1 MIAAW
6 GEKGKFML
14 EFLRSLLF
22 DGIVEFVY
30 WYPALMATMWVI
42 GSLIFYFNNEKRDAL
57 PLKETPMV
65 SILMPAHNE
74 GDILY
79 NIVKEMTQLNY
90 PYYEIIL
97 INDGSSDDTDKVLK
111 NIVRMYDNVRV
122 IDLKKNCGK
131 ANALYLGAIA
141 SKGEIL
147 VGVDAD
153 SYLDKNAL
161 RYLVSHFINKHNGER
176 VGAVTGNPRVRNR
189 GTLLGRIQLCEY
201 ASIISLIKRTQR
213 VLGKVMTVSGVC
225 VAYRKKAL
233 FDCGFWDRDMM
244 TEDIAVTW
252 KLEKNFWDV
261 RYEPRALCW
270 MLVPETLKGLWRQR
284 KRWAEGGLE
293 VIFRH
298 GDIFTSWRRRRLFPV
313 YLEQVCSFFWSVCWL
328 ILTLIL
334 LILELTG
341 KTVFTEYLWK
351 SQFLSFVCLFQFA
364 VAIWL
369 ESHYDKQIFKST
381 WSVIWYPLIYW
392 YVNVFITLAALF
404 KAVLPKK
411 KLATW
416 KSPDRGITA
425 SSKPDEPVDTDMSKP
440 AWEVPEVPEVTYQDI
455 RLTRL
460 AQAFSSDPANED
472 GTSPLVDGTLEH
484 PIVDSNSKE
493 HIEDKVTQKPIR
505 KLIGI
510 VLTVIAWLYIIIYW
524 AFMIFG
530 IIRDKM
536 GKPVISFW
544 IYNQDTI
551 RQTEHFFVVLAI
563 GILVETALL
572 ILWKEYNKIRF
583 GRKQRR
589 KFKDDATNKEID
601 DFFELS
607 EELRKVMHTEKYII
621 LNDNPIPEGIGQG
634 RKSKQGKPQRKKKR

>member
-1 MIAAW
+1 
-6 GEKGKFML
+6 ML
-14 EFLRSLLF
+14 EFLRGFLF
-22 DGIVEFVY
+22 EGIVEFVY
-30 WYPALMATMWVI
+30 WYPALMAMMWVV
-42 GSLIFYFNNEKRDAL
+42 GSLIFYFNNEKREAL

-79 NIVKEMTQLNY
+79 NVVKEMTQLNY
-90 PYYEIIL
+90 PNYELIM
-97 INDGSSDDTDKVLK
+97 INDGSSDDTGEVLK
-111 NIVRMYDNVRV
+111 NIVAMYDNVRV

-161 RYLVSHFINKHNGER
+161 RYLVSHFINKQNGER

-233 FDCGFWDRDMM
+233 LDCGFWDRDMM

-270 MLVPETLKGLWRQR
+270 MLVPETIKGLWRQR

-298 GDIFTSWRRRRLFPV
+298 FDIFKSWRRRRMVPI

-334 LILELTG
+334 LIMEFQG
-341 KTVFTEYLWK
+341 KTVFTEYIWK
-351 SQFLSFVCLFQFA
+351 SQFLSFVCLFQFII
-364 VAIWL
+364 AIAL
-369 ESHYDKQIFKST
+369 ESRYDRQILKSA
-381 WSVIWYPLIYW
+381 WSVIWYPLVYW
-392 YVNVFITLAALF
+392 YVNVFITLGALL
-404 KAVLPKK
+404 KMILPKK

-425 SSKPDEPVDTDMSKP
+425 SAEPEGKIDPEMYRPSSDKPN
-440 AWEVPEVPEVTYQDI
+440 VTYEDI
-455 RLTRL
+455 KMTRL
-460 AQAFSSDPANED
+460 MQAFSADPANED
-472 GTSPLVDGTLEH
+472 GTSALVEGTVEN
-484 PIVDSNSKE
+484 PIVNSNSTE

-505 KLIGI
+505 KILGI
-510 VLTVIAWLYIIIYW
+510 VLTVVAWVYIIVYW
-524 AFMIFG
+524 AFMIVG
-530 IIRDKM
+530 IIRDQM
-536 GKPVISFW
+536 GLPVYSFW
-544 IYNQDTI
+544 IYNQNTI
-551 RQTEHFFVVLAI
+551 RQTEEFFWILI
-563 GILVETALL
+563 LGTLVEIAVL
-572 ILWKEYNKIRF
+572 ILWKEYNKLRF

-589 KFKDDATNKEID
+589 KFKDDVKEIEID
-601 DFFELS
+601 EYFELS
-607 EELRKVMHTEKYII
+607 EELSDIMHHGKYIV
-621 LNDNPIPEGIGQG
+621 LHENPIPSGIGQG
-634 RKSKQGKPQRKKKR
+634 RKSKKGVFEKDRKSA

>member
-1 MIAAW
+1 
-6 GEKGKFML
+6 ML
-14 EFLRSLLF
+14 EFLRGFLF
-22 DGIVEFVY
+22 EGIVEFVY
-30 WYPALMATMWVI
+30 WYPALMAMMWVV
-42 GSLIFYFNNEKRDAL
+42 GSLIFYFNNEKREAL

-79 NIVKEMTQLNY
+79 NVVKEMTQLNY
-90 PYYEIIL
+90 PNYELIM
-97 INDGSSDDTDKVLK
+97 INDGSSDDTGEVLK
-111 NIVRMYDNVRV
+111 NIVAMYDNVRV

-161 RYLVSHFINKHNGER
+161 RYLVSHFINKQNGER

-233 FDCGFWDRDMM
+233 LDCGFWDRDMM

-270 MLVPETLKGLWRQR
+270 MLVPETIKGLWRQR

-298 GDIFTSWRRRRLFPV
+298 FDIFKSWRRRRMVPI

-334 LILELTG
+334 LIMEFQG
-341 KTVFTEYLWK
+341 KTVFTEYIWK
-351 SQFLSFVCLFQFA
+351 SQFLSFVCLFQFII
-364 VAIWL
+364 AIAL
-369 ESHYDKQIFKST
+369 ESRYDRQILKSA
-381 WSVIWYPLIYW
+381 WSVIWYPLVYW
-392 YVNVFITLAALF
+392 YVNVFITLGALL
-404 KAVLPKK
+404 KMILPKK

-425 SSKPDEPVDTDMSKP
+425 SAEPEGKIDPEMYRPSNDKPN
-440 AWEVPEVPEVTYQDI
+440 VTYEDI
-455 RLTRL
+455 KMTRL
-460 AQAFSSDPANED
+460 MQAFSADPANED
-472 GTSPLVDGTLEH
+472 GTSPLVEGTVEN
-484 PIVDSNSKE
+484 PIVNSNSKE

-505 KLIGI
+505 KILGI
-510 VLTVIAWLYIIIYW
+510 VLTVVAWVYIIVYW
-524 AFMIFG
+524 TFMIVG
-530 IIRDKM
+530 IIRDQM
-536 GKPVISFW
+536 GLPVYAFW

-551 RQTEHFFVVLAI
+551 RQTEEFFWILI
-563 GILVETALL
+563 LGTLVEIAVL
-572 ILWKEYNKIRF
+572 ILWKEYNKLRF

-589 KFKDDATNKEID
+589 KFKDDVKEIEID
-601 DFFELS
+601 EYFELS
-607 EELRKVMHTEKYII
+607 EELSDIMHHGKYIV
-621 LNDNPIPEGIGQG
+621 LHENPIPSGIGQG
-634 RKSKQGKPQRKKKR
+634 RKSKKGVFEKDRKTA

>member
-1 MIAAW
+1 
-6 GEKGKFML
+6 
-14 EFLRSLLF
+14 
-22 DGIVEFVY
+22 
-30 WYPALMATMWVI
+30 MAMMWVV
-42 GSLIFYFNNEKRDAL
+42 GSLIFYFNNEKREPL

-79 NIVKEMTQLNY
+79 NIVKEMTELNY
-90 PYYEIIL
+90 PNYELIM
-97 INDGSSDDTDKVLK
+97 INDGSSDDTGQVLK
-111 NIVRMYDNVRV
+111 NIVAMYDNVRV

-161 RYLVSHFINKHNGER
+161 RYLVSHFINKQNGER

-189 GTLLGRIQLCEY
+189 GTLLGKIQLCEY

-233 FDCGFWDRDMM
+233 LECGFWDRDMM

-270 MLVPETLKGLWRQR
+270 MLVPETIKGLWRQR

-298 GDIFTSWRRRRLFPV
+298 FDIFRSWKRRRMVPI
-313 YLEQVCSFFWSVCWL
+313 YIEQVCSFFWSVCWL

-334 LILELTG
+334 LIMEIQG
-341 KTVFTEYLWK
+341 KAVFTEYLWK
-351 SQFLSFVCLFQFA
+351 SQFLSFVCLFQFI
-364 VAIWL
+364 VAICL
-369 ESHYDKQIFKST
+369 ESRYDRQILKSA
-381 WSVIWYPLIYW
+381 WSVIWYPLVYW
-392 YVNVFITLAALF
+392 YVNVFITLAALL
-404 KAVLPKK
+404 KVILPKK

-416 KSPDRGITA
+416 ESPDRGITA
-425 SSKPDEPVDTDMSKP
+425 SAETDDKPDPEKIKP
-440 AWEVPEVPEVTYQDI
+440 AWETPKVTYEDI
-455 RLTRL
+455 KVSRLM
-460 AQAFSSDPANED
+460 QAFSADPANED
-472 GTSPLVDGTLEH
+472 GTSALVEGTVEN
-484 PIVDSNSKE
+484 PIVNSNSKE
-493 HIEDKVTQKPIR
+493 HIEDKVTQKPVR
-505 KLIGI
+505 KIIGL
-510 VLTVIAWLYIIIYW
+510 VLTAVAWIYIIVYW
-524 AFMIFG
+524 AFMITG
-530 IIRDKM
+530 IIRDM
-536 GKPVISFW
+536 RGLPVRSFW
-544 IYNQDTI
+544 IYNQETI
-551 RQTEHFFVVLAI
+551 SMTEEFFFILLL
-563 GILVETALL
+563 GTLVEIAVL

-589 KFKDDATNKEID
+589 KFKDNVKDSEID
-601 DFFELS
+601 EYFDLS
-607 EELRKVMHTEKYII
+607 EELRASMHNEKYII
-621 LNDNPIPEGIGQG
+621 LNENPIPDGIGQG
-634 RKSKQGKPQRKKKR
+634 RKNHGIKIQPRQK

>member
-1 MIAAW
+1 
-6 GEKGKFML
+6 ML
-14 EFLRSLLF
+14 EFLRGFLF
-22 DGIVEFVY
+22 EGIVEFVY
-30 WYPALMATMWVI
+30 WYPALMAMMWVV
-42 GSLIFYFNNEKRDAL
+42 GSLIFYFNNEKREAL

-79 NIVKEMTQLNY
+79 NVVKEMTQLNY
-90 PYYEIIL
+90 PNYELIM
-97 INDGSSDDTDKVLK
+97 INDGSSDDTGEVLK
-111 NIVRMYDNVRV
+111 NIVAMYDNVRV

-161 RYLVSHFINKHNGER
+161 RYLVSHFINKQNGER

-233 FDCGFWDRDMM
+233 LDCGFWDRDMM

-270 MLVPETLKGLWRQR
+270 MLVPETIKGLWRQR

-298 GDIFTSWRRRRLFPV
+298 FDIFKSWRRRRMVPI

-334 LILELTG
+334 LIMEFQG
-341 KTVFTEYLWK
+341 KTVFTEYIWK
-351 SQFLSFVCLFQFA
+351 SQFLSFVCLFQFII
-364 VAIWL
+364 AIAL
-369 ESHYDKQIFKST
+369 ESRYDRQILKSA
-381 WSVIWYPLIYW
+381 WSVIWYPLVYW
-392 YVNVFITLAALF
+392 YVNVFITLGALL
-404 KAVLPKK
+404 KVILPKK

-425 SSKPDEPVDTDMSKP
+425 SAEPEGEIDPEMYRPSSDKPN
-440 AWEVPEVPEVTYQDI
+440 VTYEDI
-455 RLTRL
+455 KMTRL
-460 AQAFSSDPANED
+460 MQAFSADPANED
-472 GTSPLVDGTLEH
+472 GTSALVEGTVEN
-484 PIVDSNSKE
+484 PIVNSNSKE

-505 KLIGI
+505 KILGI
-510 VLTVIAWLYIIIYW
+510 VLTVVAWVYIIVYW
-524 AFMIFG
+524 AFMIVG

-536 GKPVISFW
+536 GLPVYSFW

-551 RQTEHFFVVLAI
+551 RQTEEFFWILI
-563 GILVETALL
+563 LGTLVEIAIL
-572 ILWKEYNKIRF
+572 ILWKEYNKLRF

-589 KFKDDATNKEID
+589 KFKDDVKEIEID
-601 DFFELS
+601 EYFELS
-607 EELRKVMHTEKYII
+607 EELSDIMHHGKYIV
-621 LNDNPIPEGIGQG
+621 LHENPIPAGIGQG
-634 RKSKQGKPQRKKKR
+634 RKSKKGVFEKDRKTA

>member
-1 MIAAW
+1 
-6 GEKGKFML
+6 ML

-22 DGIVEFVY
+22 EGIVEFVY
-30 WYPALMATMWVI
+30 WYPAMMAMMWVL
-42 GSLIFYFNNEKRDAL
+42 GSIIFYRANERKGAL
-57 PLKETPMV
+57 PLKETPFV

-74 GDILY
+74 SDILY
-79 NIVKEMTQLNY
+79 NVVEEMTKLNY
-90 PYYEIIL
+90 PDYEIIL
-97 INDGSSDDTDKVLK
+97 INDGSTDDTGEVLK
-111 NIVRMYDNVRV
+111 NIVQMYDKVRV
-122 IDLKKNCGK
+122 IDLKPNCGK
-131 ANALYLGAIA
+131 ANALYLGLIA

-161 RYLVSHFINKHNGER
+161 RYLVSHFVNENNGER

-189 GTLLGRIQLCEY
+189 GSLLGKLQLCEY

-233 FDCGFWDRDMM
+233 LECGFWDRDMM

-270 MLVPETLKGLWRQR
+270 MLVPETVKGLWRQR

-298 GDIFTSWRRRRLFPV
+298 WDIFKNWQRRRMVPV
-313 YLEQVCSFFWSVCWL
+313 YLEQICSFFWSVCWL

-334 LILELTG
+334 LIMEFTSEH
-341 KTVFTEYLWK
+341 VFLEYLWK

-369 ESHYDKQIFKST
+369 EAHYDKNILKST

-404 KAVLPKK
+404 KAILPKK

-425 SSKPDEPVDTDMSKP
+425 SAAPKK
-440 AWEVPEVPEVTYQDI
+440 EVTVEVKKDHEKTFASYDDI
-455 RLTRL
+455 KVSRLV
-460 AQAFSSDPANED
+460 QAFSANPENAD
-472 GTSPLVDGTLEH
+472 VTSPLVDGTLENPVFH
-484 PIVDSNSKE
+484 SNSTE
-493 HIEDKVTQKPIR
+493 HIEEKTKKKKIKRVLEVI
-505 KLIGI
+505 
-510 VLTVIAWLYIIIYW
+510 LTVIAWAYMLVYW
-524 AFMIFG
+524 AFMIYG
-530 IIRDKM
+530 IFCDVTGREIYE
-536 GKPVISFW
+536 FW
-544 IYNQDTI
+544 LYNHSTI
-551 RQTEHFFVVLAI
+551 NQTEHFFDILFITALVE
-563 GILVETALL
+563 ILVL
-572 ILWKEYNKIRF
+572 IVWKEYNYHRF
-583 GRKQRR
+583 GKLKRR
-589 KFKDDATNKEID
+589 KFKPDVANEELDE
-601 DFFELS
+601 FFEL
-607 EELRKVMHTEKYII
+607 EEDIRNAMHNDKYII
-621 LNDNPIPEGIGQG
+621 LYENPIPEGIGQG
-634 RKSKQGKPQRKKKR
+634 RRLHGRNRCSALDKRSS

>member
-1 MIAAW
+1 
-6 GEKGKFML
+6 ML
-14 EFLRSLLF
+14 EFLRGFLF
-22 DGIVEFVY
+22 EGIVEFVY
-30 WYPALMATMWVI
+30 WYPALMAMMWVV
-42 GSLIFYFNNEKRDAL
+42 GSLIFYFNNEKREAL

-79 NIVKEMTQLNY
+79 NVVKEMTQLNY
-90 PYYEIIL
+90 PNYELIM
-97 INDGSSDDTDKVLK
+97 INDGSSDDTGEVLK
-111 NIVRMYDNVRV
+111 NIVAMYDNVRV

-161 RYLVSHFINKHNGER
+161 RYLVSHFINKQNGER

-233 FDCGFWDRDMM
+233 LDCGFWDRDMM

-270 MLVPETLKGLWRQR
+270 MLVPETIKGLWRQR

-298 GDIFTSWRRRRLFPV
+298 FDIFKSWRRRRMVPI

-334 LILELTG
+334 LIMEFQG
-341 KTVFTEYLWK
+341 KTVFTEYIWK
-351 SQFLSFVCLFQFA
+351 SQFLSFVCLFQFII
-364 VAIWL
+364 AIAL
-369 ESHYDKQIFKST
+369 ESRYDRQILKSA
-381 WSVIWYPLIYW
+381 WSVIWYPLVYW
-392 YVNVFITLAALF
+392 YVNVFITLGALL
-404 KAVLPKK
+404 KMILPKK

-425 SSKPDEPVDTDMSKP
+425 SAEPEGKIDPEMYRPSNDKPN
-440 AWEVPEVPEVTYQDI
+440 VTYEDI
-455 RLTRL
+455 KMTRL
-460 AQAFSSDPANED
+460 MQAFSADPANED
-472 GTSPLVDGTLEH
+472 GTSPLVEGTVEN
-484 PIVDSNSKE
+484 PIVNSNSKE

-505 KLIGI
+505 KILGI
-510 VLTVIAWLYIIIYW
+510 VLTVVAWVYIIVYW
-524 AFMIFG
+524 TFMIVG
-530 IIRDKM
+530 IIRDQM
-536 GKPVISFW
+536 GLPVYSFW
-544 IYNQDTI
+544 IYNKDTI
-551 RQTEHFFVVLAI
+551 RQTEEFFWILI
-563 GILVETALL
+563 LGTLVEIAVL
-572 ILWKEYNKIRF
+572 ILWKEYNKLRF

-589 KFKDDATNKEID
+589 KFKDDVKEIEID
-601 DFFELS
+601 EYFELS
-607 EELRKVMHTEKYII
+607 EELSDIMHHGKYIV
-621 LNDNPIPEGIGQG
+621 LHENPIPSGIGQG
-634 RKSKQGKPQRKKKR
+634 RKSKKGVFEKDRKTA

>member
-1 MIAAW
+1 
-6 GEKGKFML
+6 ML
-14 EFLRSLLF
+14 EFLRGFLF
-22 DGIVEFVY
+22 EGIVEFVY
-30 WYPALMATMWVI
+30 WYPALMAMMWVV
-42 GSLIFYFNNEKRDAL
+42 GSLIFYFNNEKREAL

-79 NIVKEMTQLNY
+79 NVVKEMTQLNY
-90 PYYEIIL
+90 PNYELIM
-97 INDGSSDDTDKVLK
+97 INDGSSDDTGEVLK
-111 NIVRMYDNVRV
+111 NIVAMYDNVRV

-161 RYLVSHFINKHNGER
+161 RYLVSHFINKQNGER

-233 FDCGFWDRDMM
+233 LDCGFWDRDMM

-270 MLVPETLKGLWRQR
+270 MLVPETIKGLWRQR

-298 GDIFTSWRRRRLFPV
+298 FDIFKSWRRRRMVPI

-334 LILELTG
+334 LIMEFQG
-341 KTVFTEYLWK
+341 KTVFTEYIWK
-351 SQFLSFVCLFQFA
+351 SQFLSFVCLFQFII
-364 VAIWL
+364 AIAL
-369 ESHYDKQIFKST
+369 ESRYDRQILKSA
-381 WSVIWYPLIYW
+381 WSVIWYPLVYW
-392 YVNVFITLAALF
+392 YVNVFITLGALL
-404 KAVLPKK
+404 KMILPKK

-425 SSKPDEPVDTDMSKP
+425 SAEPEGKIDPEMYRPSSDKPN
-440 AWEVPEVPEVTYQDI
+440 VTYEDI
-455 RLTRL
+455 KMTRL
-460 AQAFSSDPANED
+460 MQAFSADPANED
-472 GTSPLVDGTLEH
+472 GTSPLVEGTVEN
-484 PIVDSNSKE
+484 PIVNSNSKE

-505 KLIGI
+505 KILGI
-510 VLTVIAWLYIIIYW
+510 VLTVVAWVYIIVYW
-524 AFMIFG
+524 TFMIVG
-530 IIRDKM
+530 IIRDQM
-536 GKPVISFW
+536 GLPVYSFW

-551 RQTEHFFVVLAI
+551 RQTEEFFWILI
-563 GILVETALL
+563 LGTLVEIAVL
-572 ILWKEYNKIRF
+572 ILWKEYNKLRF

-589 KFKDDATNKEID
+589 KFKDDVKEIEID
-601 DFFELS
+601 EYFELS
-607 EELRKVMHTEKYII
+607 EELSDIMHHGKYIV
-621 LNDNPIPEGIGQG
+621 LHENPIPSGIGQG
-634 RKSKQGKPQRKKKR
+634 RKSKKGVFEKDRKTA

>member
-1 MIAAW
+1 
-6 GEKGKFML
+6 ML
-14 EFLRSLLF
+14 EFLRGFLF
-22 DGIVEFVY
+22 EGIVEFVY
-30 WYPALMATMWVI
+30 WYPALMAMMWVV
-42 GSLIFYFNNEKRDAL
+42 GSLIFYFNNEKREAL

-79 NIVKEMTQLNY
+79 NVVKEMTQLNY
-90 PYYEIIL
+90 PNYELIM
-97 INDGSSDDTDKVLK
+97 INDGSSDDTGEVLK
-111 NIVRMYDNVRV
+111 KIVAMYDNVRV

-161 RYLVSHFINKHNGER
+161 RYLVSHFINKQNGER

-233 FDCGFWDRDMM
+233 LDCGFWDRDMM

-252 KLEKNFWDV
+252 KLEKSFWDV

-270 MLVPETLKGLWRQR
+270 MLVPETIKGLWRQR

-298 GDIFTSWRRRRLFPV
+298 FDIFKSWRRRRMVPI

-334 LILELTG
+334 LIMEFQG
-341 KTVFTEYLWK
+341 KTVFTEYIWK
-351 SQFLSFVCLFQFA
+351 SQFLSFVCLFQFII
-364 VAIWL
+364 AIAL
-369 ESHYDKQIFKST
+369 ESRYDRQILKSA
-381 WSVIWYPLIYW
+381 WSVIWYPLVYW
-392 YVNVFITLAALF
+392 YVNVFITLGALL
-404 KAVLPKK
+404 KVILPKK

-425 SSKPDEPVDTDMSKP
+425 SAEPEGEIDPEMYRPSSDKPN
-440 AWEVPEVPEVTYQDI
+440 VTYEDI
-455 RLTRL
+455 KMTRL
-460 AQAFSSDPANED
+460 MQAFSADPANED
-472 GTSPLVDGTLEH
+472 GTSALVEGTVEN
-484 PIVDSNSKE
+484 PIVNSNSKE

-505 KLIGI
+505 KILGI
-510 VLTVIAWLYIIIYW
+510 VLTVVAWVYIIVYW
-524 AFMIFG
+524 AFMIVG

-536 GKPVISFW
+536 GLPVYSFW

-551 RQTEHFFVVLAI
+551 RQTEEFFWILI
-563 GILVETALL
+563 LGTLVEIAIL
-572 ILWKEYNKIRF
+572 ILWKEYNKLRF

-589 KFKDDATNKEID
+589 KFKDDVKEIEID
-601 DFFELS
+601 EYFELS
-607 EELRKVMHTEKYII
+607 EELSDIMHHGKYIV
-621 LNDNPIPEGIGQG
+621 LHENPIPAGIGQG
-634 RKSKQGKPQRKKKR
+634 RKSKKGVFEKDRKTA

>member
-1 MIAAW
+1 
-6 GEKGKFML
+6 
-14 EFLRSLLF
+14 
-22 DGIVEFVY
+22 
-30 WYPALMATMWVI
+30 MAMMWVL
-42 GSLIFYFNNEKRDAL
+42 GSLIFYFNNERREAL

-74 GDILY
+74 SDILY
-79 NIVKEMTQLNY
+79 NVVKEMTELNY
-90 PYYEIIL
+90 PNYELIM
-97 INDGSSDDTDKVLK
+97 INDGSSDDTGEVLK
-111 NIVRMYDNVRV
+111 NIVRMYENVRV

-131 ANALYLGAIA
+131 ANALYLGTIA
-141 SKGEIL
+141 AKGEIL

-161 RYLVSHFINKHNGER
+161 RYLVSHFINKRNGER

-189 GTLLGRIQLCEY
+189 GTLLGKLQLCEY

-213 VLGKVMTVSGVC
+213 ILGKVMTVSGVC

-233 FDCGFWDRDMM
+233 LECGFWDRDMM

-270 MLVPETLKGLWRQR
+270 MLVPETIKGLWRQR

-298 GDIFTSWRRRRLFPV
+298 GDIFKSWKRRRMFPI

-334 LILELTG
+334 LILEFQG
-341 KTVFTEYLWK
+341 KTVFTEYIWK
-351 SQFLSFVCLFQFA
+351 SQFLSFVCLFQFV

-369 ESHYDKQIFKST
+369 ESHYDKQILKSS

-404 KAVLPKK
+404 KAILPKK

-425 SSKPDEPVDTDMSKP
+425 SAAPEEEIDPDKFAPK
-440 AWEVPEVPEVTYQDI
+440 WETPQVTYQDI
-455 RLTRL
+455 RVSRL
-460 AQAFSSDPANED
+460 MQAFSADPANED
-472 GTSPLVDGTLEH
+472 GTSALVEGTLEN
-484 PIVDSNSKE
+484 PIVNSNSKE
-493 HIEDKVTQKPIR
+493 HIEDKITQKPVKKI
-505 KLIGI
+505 IEI
-510 VLTVIAWLYIIIYW
+510 ILTVIAWAYIVIYW

-530 IIRDKM
+530 IIRDRM
-536 GKPVISFW
+536 GKPVFEFW
-544 IYNQDTI
+544 IYNHDTI
-551 RQTEHFFVVLAI
+551 RQTEHFFVVLFI
-563 GILVETALL
+563 GALAETAIL

-589 KFKDDATNKEID
+589 KFKGDVTEEEID
-601 DFFELS
+601 EYFGLS
-607 EELRKVMHTEKYII
+607 DELREAMHHHKYII
-621 LNDNPIPEGIGQG
+621 LHENPIPDGIGQG
-634 RKSKQGKPQRKKKR
+634 RKGKRGVNDNYRKH

>member
-1 MIAAW
+1 
-6 GEKGKFML
+6 ML
-14 EFLRSLLF
+14 EFLGQFLF

-30 WYPALMATMWVI
+30 WYPALMAMMWVI
-42 GSLIFYFNNEKRDAL
+42 GSIIFYCHNERHGAL

-74 GDILY
+74 SDILY
-79 NIVKEMTQLNY
+79 NVVKEMTQLNY
-90 PYYEIIL
+90 PNYELIM
-97 INDGSSDDTDKVLK
+97 INDGSSDDTGEVLK
-111 NIVRMYDNVRV
+111 NIVQMYENVRV

-131 ANALYLGAIA
+131 ANALYLGTIA

-161 RYLVSHFINKHNGER
+161 RYLVSHFINENNGER

-189 GTLLGRIQLCEY
+189 GTLLGKIQLCEY

-233 FDCGFWDRDMM
+233 LDCGFWDRDMM

-252 KLEKNFWDV
+252 KLEKHFWDV

-270 MLVPETLKGLWRQR
+270 MLVPETIKGLWRQR

-298 GDIFTSWRRRRLFPV
+298 GDIFKSWRRRRLFPI
-313 YLEQVCSFFWSVCWL
+313 YFEQVCSFFWSVCWL

-334 LILELTG
+334 LIMEISG
-341 KTVFTEYLWK
+341 KTVFTEYIWK
-351 SQFLSFVCLFQFA
+351 SQFLSFVCLLQFA
-364 VAIWL
+364 VAILL
-369 ESHYDKQIFKST
+369 ESNYDKQIFKST
-381 WSVIWYPLIYW
+381 WSVIWYPLVYW
-392 YVNVFITLAALF
+392 YVNVFITLAALL
-404 KAVLPKK
+404 KAILPKK

-425 SSKPDEPVDTDMSKP
+425 TNAPKNEIDLEAMKPK
-440 AWEVPEVPEVTYQDI
+440 WEAPETTYEDI
-455 RLTRL
+455 RMTRL
-460 AQAFSSDPANED
+460 MQAFSPDPANED
-472 GTSPLVDGTLEH
+472 GTSALVEGTVEN
-484 PIVDSNSKE
+484 PIFNSNSKE
-493 HIEDKVTQKPIR
+493 HIEDNVTQKPIR
-505 KLIGI
+505 KIVGLI
-510 VLTVIAWLYIIIYW
+510 LTIIAWAYVVIYW
-524 AFMIFG
+524 IFMITN
-530 IIRDKM
+530 IARDLM
-536 GKPVISFW
+536 GKPVYSFW

-551 RQTEHFFVVLAI
+551 RQTEDFFIILGI
-563 GILVETALL
+563 GILVETAVLL
-572 ILWKEYNKIRF
+572 LWKEYNRLRF

-589 KFKDDATNKEID
+589 KFMEDVREEEID
-601 DFFELS
+601 EFFELS
-607 EELRKVMHTEKYII
+607 DEIRELMHNHKYII
-621 LNDNPIPEGIGQG
+621 LHENPVPDGIGQG
-634 RKSKQGKPQRKKKR
+634 RKSKKPKRTKK

>member
-1 MIAAW
+1 
-6 GEKGKFML
+6 ML
-14 EFLRSLLF
+14 EFLRGFLF
-22 DGIVEFVY
+22 EGIVEFVY
-30 WYPALMATMWVI
+30 WYPALMAMMWVV
-42 GSLIFYFNNEKRDAL
+42 GSLIFYFNNEKREAL

-79 NIVKEMTQLNY
+79 NVVKEMTQLNY
-90 PYYEIIL
+90 PNYELIM
-97 INDGSSDDTDKVLK
+97 INDGSSDDTGEVLK
-111 NIVRMYDNVRV
+111 KIVAMYDNVRV

-161 RYLVSHFINKHNGER
+161 RYLVSHFINKQNGER

-233 FDCGFWDRDMM
+233 LDCGFWDRDMM

-270 MLVPETLKGLWRQR
+270 MLVPETIKGLWRQR

-298 GDIFTSWRRRRLFPV
+298 FDIFKSWRRRRMVPI

-334 LILELTG
+334 LIMEFQG
-341 KTVFTEYLWK
+341 KTVFTEYIWK
-351 SQFLSFVCLFQFA
+351 SQFLSFVCLFQFII
-364 VAIWL
+364 AIAL
-369 ESHYDKQIFKST
+369 ESRYDRQILKSA
-381 WSVIWYPLIYW
+381 WSVIWYPLVYW
-392 YVNVFITLAALF
+392 YVNVFITLGALL
-404 KAVLPKK
+404 KVILPKK

-425 SSKPDEPVDTDMSKP
+425 SAEPEGEIDPEMYRPSSDKPN
-440 AWEVPEVPEVTYQDI
+440 VTYEDI
-455 RLTRL
+455 KMTRL
-460 AQAFSSDPANED
+460 MQAFSADPANED
-472 GTSPLVDGTLEH
+472 GTSALVEGTVEN
-484 PIVDSNSKE
+484 PIVNSNSKE

-505 KLIGI
+505 KNLGI
-510 VLTVIAWLYIIIYW
+510 VLTVVAWVYIIVYW
-524 AFMIFG
+524 AFMIVG

-536 GKPVISFW
+536 GLPVYSFW

-551 RQTEHFFVVLAI
+551 RQTEEFFWILI
-563 GILVETALL
+563 LGTLVEIAIL
-572 ILWKEYNKIRF
+572 ILWKEYNKLRF

-589 KFKDDATNKEID
+589 KFKDDVKEIEID
-601 DFFELS
+601 EYFELS
-607 EELRKVMHTEKYII
+607 EELSDIMHHGKYIV
-621 LNDNPIPEGIGQG
+621 LHENPIPSGIGQG
-634 RKSKQGKPQRKKKR
+634 RKSKKGVFEKDRKTA

>member
-1 MIAAW
+1 
-6 GEKGKFML
+6 ML
-14 EFLRSLLF
+14 EFLSRFLF
-22 DGIVEFVY
+22 EGIVEFVY
-30 WYPALMATMWVI
+30 WYPALMAMMWVV
-42 GSLIFYFNNEKRDAL
+42 GSLIFYFNNEKREPL

-65 SILMPAHNE
+65 SIVMPAHNE
-74 GDILY
+74 GDIIY
-79 NIVKEMTQLNY
+79 NIVKEMTELNY
-90 PYYEIIL
+90 PNYELIM
-97 INDGSSDDTDKVLK
+97 INDGSSDDTGKVLK
-111 NIVRMYDNVRV
+111 NIVAMYDNVRV

-161 RYLVSHFINKHNGER
+161 RYLVSHFINKQNGER

-189 GTLLGRIQLCEY
+189 GTLLGKIQLCEY

-233 FDCGFWDRDMM
+233 LECGFWDRDMM

-270 MLVPETLKGLWRQR
+270 MLVPETIKGLWRQR

-298 GDIFTSWRRRRLFPV
+298 FDIFRSWRRRRMVPI

-334 LILELTG
+334 IIMEFQG
-341 KTVFTEYLWK
+341 KAVFTEYLWK
-351 SQFLSFVCLFQFA
+351 SQFLSFVCLFQFII
-364 VAIWL
+364 AICL
-369 ESHYDKQIFKST
+369 ESRYDRQILKSA
-381 WSVIWYPLIYW
+381 WSVIWYPLVYW
-392 YVNVFITLAALF
+392 YVNVFITLAALL
-404 KAVLPKK
+404 KTLLPKK

-416 KSPDRGITA
+416 KSPDRGVTA
-425 SSKPDEPVDTDMSKP
+425 SSDTEEKPDPEKFRP
-440 AWEVPEVPEVTYQDI
+440 AWEAPNVTYEDI
-455 RLTRL
+455 KVSRLM
-460 AQAFSSDPANED
+460 QAFSADPANED
-472 GTSPLVDGTLEH
+472 GTSALVDGTVEN
-484 PIVDSNSKE
+484 PIVNSNSKE
-493 HIEDKVTQKPIR
+493 HIEDKVAQKPIR
-505 KLIGI
+505 KIAGL
-510 VLTVIAWLYIIIYW
+510 VLTVVAWVYIVVYW
-524 AFMIFG
+524 VFMIAG
-530 IIRDKM
+530 IIRDIR
-536 GKPVISFW
+536 GLPVKSFW
-544 IYNQDTI
+544 IYNQETI
-551 RQTEHFFVVLAI
+551 SQTEEFFL
-563 GILVETALL
+563 ILVLGTLVEIAVL

-589 KFKDDATNKEID
+589 KFKDDVKDSEID
-601 DFFELS
+601 EYFDLS
-607 EELRKVMHTEKYII
+607 DELRNVMHNEKYIV
-621 LNDNPIPEGIGQG
+621 LNENPIPDGIGQG
-634 RKSKQGKPQRKKKR
+634 RKQRRGFKMQPRQR